1 MQAGQKVPAIKEII
15 VVLHVAHLRPLIKV
29 CQPSNV
35 QPQRKKKKLGKKKKR
50 HLPGSQC
57 STEAKERQ
65 AAHSSLD
72 IVYSMKNIGN
82 EIFQTQQNILSV
94 HYYACTDV

>member
-35 QPQRKKKKLGKKKKR
+35 QPQRKKKNWEKKKKASAR
-50 HLPGSQC
+50 
-57 STEAKERQ
+57 
-65 AAHSSLD
+65 
-72 IVYSMKNIGN
+72 
-82 EIFQTQQNILSV
+82 
-94 HYYACTDV
+94 

>member
-35 QPQRKKKKLGKKKKR
+35 QPQRKKKKLGKKKK
-50 HLPGSQC
+50 SICQV
-57 STEAKERQ
+57 AN
-65 AAHSSLD
+65 AAQRLRRDKLLIPVWTSC
-72 IVYSMKNIGN
+72 IP
-82 EIFQTQQNILSV
+82 
-94 HYYACTDV
+94 

>member
-35 QPQRKKKKLGKKKKR
+35 QPQRKKKKLGKKKKASAR
-50 HLPGSQC
+50 
-57 STEAKERQ
+57 
-65 AAHSSLD
+65 
-72 IVYSMKNIGN
+72 
-82 EIFQTQQNILSV
+82 
-94 HYYACTDV
+94 